1 MLSFPF
7 LGLINS
13 NYMEYNVYVIYE
25 SLCGFVHVSEVS
37 CRGQRASGL
46 LRVELVTGACELP
59 AQHGAG
65 N

>member
-1 MLSFPF
+1 
-7 LGLINS
+7 
-13 NYMEYNVYVIYE
+13 MEYNVYVIYE